1 MLAFY
6 RLSSILGLKSIPGD
20 SNDKDTAAMFVELST
35 EANEESFMSSM
46 TNHREISHFIYGY
59 SQLPCN
65 GHLLKQTPL

>member
-35 EANEESFMSSM
+35 EANEESFIHVQHDKPQGNLTFYLWLQS
-46 TNHREISHFIYGY
+46 
-59 SQLPCN
+59 
-65 GHLLKQTPL
+65 TPL